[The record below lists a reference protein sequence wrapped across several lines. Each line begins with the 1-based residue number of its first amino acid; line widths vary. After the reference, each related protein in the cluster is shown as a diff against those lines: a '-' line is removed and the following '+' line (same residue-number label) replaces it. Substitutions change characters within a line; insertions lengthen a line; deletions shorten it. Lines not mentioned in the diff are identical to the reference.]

1 MKSGLVMILFLLFL
15 FGKICPSQ
23 SNTPTYSETK
33 IYSKFSDRKDYFGY
47 SVAIYDDWV
56 VAGSYSS
63 SLFQLDSGAA
73 FSFQKNASSNV
84 TRWVEKGTLSG
95 SDIKPHDYFGGS
107 IAIWKSTV
115 VVGAY
120 LDENVGAKTGFA
132 YIFIQSDGVW
142 KEQQK
147 LLSLGGNQAA
157 DYFGQ
162 CVDIHED
169 VIIVG
174 AYRQQFRGY
183 YRGAA
188 YIFRRQSYEQTWTLT
203 ATLRPNDLTE
213 NRNNMMFGYCVQVLN
228 TTAVVGAYGDN
239 FQGANTGAVYIFQF
253 KYFDETNAIGEWVQT
268 HKLIPRDA
276 RQQSNFGISIALSR
290 EYVQKNSG
298 YFLSIVVG
306 ANLGRG
312 NTAGTGAAYLFRS
325 KVISTS
331 SFESPQW
338 TQQSKLYAPDG
349 SGEELFGTSV
359 AIDGSLIAIGAPDD
373 SSKGT
378 DSGSVYVFRRV
389 TTSATIGSGS
399 ISHTVKWSYLRKI
412 VGNDTR
418 PYDNFGSSVAIFD
431 ETIAIGSVHTDG
443 SVTSTG
449 AVYVIVEGEE
459 PLPYIKKTSLLK
471 TEKDQFVFILTLFPV
486 LLVLLPVCVMSS
498 VVYFNNNYSTFASAI
513 SRGMK
518 GSEVALQE
526 YASLHGSSSHLG
538 SSTGG
543 GSSDIG
549 RDIGPNLLGVSH
561 TPLCCPSSESFVEN
575 RATTEVCWL
584 GRGLSSRKS

>member
-1 MKSGLVMILFLLFL
+1 MLFLLLFL
-15 FGKICPSQ
+15 RKLSLL
-23 SNTPTYSETK
+23 SSANTPTYSETK
-33 IYSKFSDRKDYFGY
+33 IYSKYSDRKDYFGY
-47 SVAIYDDWV
+47 SVAIYDDWI
-56 VAGSYSS
+56 VAGAYSS

-73 FSFQKNASSNV
+73 FSFQKNISSN
-84 TRWVEKGTLSG
+84 TTQWLEKATLSG
-95 SDIKPHDYFGGS
+95 AEITPHDYFGGS
-107 IAIWKSTV
+107 IAIWRSTV

-120 LDENVGAKTGFA
+120 LDENIGAKSGFA
-132 YIFIQSDGVW
+132 YIFSYSDGIW

-147 LLSLGGNQAA
+147 LVSQGGSLAV

-169 VIIVG
+169 LIIVG

-188 YIFRRQSYEQTWTLT
+188 YIFMKRQSDQVWTMT

-213 NRNNMMFGYCVQVLN
+213 NRNNMMFGYCVQILN

-253 KYFDETNAIGEWVQT
+253 KYFDQTNAIGEWVQT

-276 RQQSNFGISIALSR
+276 RQQSNFGISIDLSR

-325 KVISTS
+325 KVVSSSTVS
-331 SFESPQW
+331 TQW

-373 SSKGT
+373 PSRGT
-378 DSGSVYVFRRV
+378 DSGSVYIFRR
-389 TTSATIGSGS
+389 SATSSAVSNSGS
-399 ISHTVKWSYLRKI
+399 SSSTSHTVKWSFLRKI
-412 VGNDTR
+412 IGNDTQ

-443 SVTSTG
+443 IVTSSG
-449 AVYVIVEGEE
+449 AVYVIVEGEK
-459 PLPYIKKTSLLK
+459 PLPFVKKSSLLE
-471 TEKDQFVFILTLFPV
+471 TEKDQFVFILSIFPV

-498 VVYFNNNYSTFASAI
+498 VVYFNNNYSSFASAI

-526 YASLHGSSSHLG
+526 YASLHGASSHHG
-538 SSTGG
+538 GTSGVG
-543 GSSDIG
+543 GSSDSIG
-549 RDIGPNLLGVSH
+549 RNIAPDIQGVSLPPP
-561 TPLCCPSSESFVEN
+561 PLLPTS
-575 RATTEVCWL
+575 
-584 GRGLSSRKS
+584 